1 MSHLMTKTN
10 KMIYAPSEDSDQPRH
25 LPSLTRVFAVRSM
38 GSWGPTDRAQSDLSL
53 RWAQSSC
60 CFGFVMRRLILFW
73 LFKLGFGHVTL
84 TKTFWANLVFSIWWA
99 VSEAGWLDAMIYLWY
114 LATIASEVHM
124 PYRVKRESLLL
135 ADSQVF
141 PEIFHICLP
150 SWLAKFEMSEIILK
164 DHKTSLQNKTK
175 SQYRNDPKFL
185 DRYAWANSADP
196 DQTAK

>member
-1 MSHLMTKTN
+1 MSHLMTKPT
-10 KMIYAPSEDSDQPRH
+10 KWSMHQAKTQISLGICPVWPESSQCAQWVAEDPLIAPSLSW
-25 LPSLTRVFAVRSM
+25 VFAGHKVHVV
-38 GSWGPTDRAQSDLSL
+38 
-53 RWAQSSC
+53 
-60 CFGFVMRRLILFW
+60 GFVMRRLILFW